1 MPLRNIKLVLSY
13 DGTDFRGWQV
23 QPGLPTVQGVLSEA
37 IQKITAEA
45 IVPQASGRT
54 DSGVHALAQVA
65 TFSTTSSI
73 PSGNIRKALNS
84 CLPYSIRILVAE
96 EVPSDFHARRSAT
109 AKTYCYRLYIGEI
122 CPPFLAKY
130 VTHNPYPLDF
140 DSMAKAATM
149 NVGQHDFTSFAA
161 VDPEKRTQQDEE
173 VGPPS
178 NIRTIFTSSWEARDN
193 ELVYTVRGNGF
204 LHHMVRNLVGTFLLV
219 GKGSIPP
226 EEILAILE
234 KKSRSAAGPTAPPQ
248 GLYLVSV
255 EY

>member
-13 DGTDFRGWQV
+13 DGTDFCGWQV
-23 QPGLPTVQGVLSEA
+23 QPGLPTIQGVLSEA
-37 IQKITAEA
+37 IGKITGEA
-45 IVPQASGRT
+45 IVPQSSGRT

-65 TFSTTSSI
+65 HFATTSSI

-84 CLPYSIRILVAE
+84 CLPDSIRILSAE
-96 EVPSDFHARRSAT
+96 EAPVDFHARRSAT
-109 AKTYCYRLYIGEI
+109 AKTYRYRLYSGEI
-122 CPPFLAKY
+122 CPPFLVKY
-130 VTHNPYPLDF
+130 VTHNFHPLDF
-140 DSMAKAATM
+140 DAMAKAAALI
-149 NVGQHDFTSFAA
+149 VGEHDFTSFAA
-161 VDPEKRTQQDEE
+161 VDPERRAQDDDT
-173 VGPPS
+173 GPPS
-178 NIRTIFTSSWEARDN
+178 NIRTVFSSTWEAHDN
-193 ELVYTVRGNGF
+193 ELIYTVRGNGF

-226 EEILAILE
+226 EELLSILE